1 MKAGI
6 HGKISANSQPAALFG
21 ASRRPI
27 HVKLA
32 LRDGAGDGV
41 AIDGA
46 RELLG
51 HFAVRR
57 LALHRERDV
66 LASHAPAN
74 LSGISLL
81 SPDRS
86 GDGAALLLDREGLA
100 HRGALPLHAD
110 PPGVRD
116 VRSRP

>member
-32 LRDGAGDGV
+32 LRDGAVDGV

-66 LASHAPAN
+66 LAGHGPAN
-74 LSGISLL
+74 LGGISLR
-81 SPDRS
+81 STDRS
-86 GDGAALLLDREGLA
+86 ADGAAFLLDREGLA
-100 HRGALPLHAD
+100 HRGTLPLHAHL
-110 PPGVRD
+110 PGARD
-116 VRSRP
+116 VRR